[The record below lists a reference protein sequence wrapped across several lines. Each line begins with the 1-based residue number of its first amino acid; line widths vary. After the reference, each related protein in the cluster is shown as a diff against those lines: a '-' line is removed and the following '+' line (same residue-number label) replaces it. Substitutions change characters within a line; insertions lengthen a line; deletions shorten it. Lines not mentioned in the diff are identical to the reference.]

1 MKIVIKSTKLKLTPS
16 LKDYIEE
23 KINSL
28 EKFSSFFKNK
38 NYYNHF
44 FGKGKPKIEA
54 WVEVGKES
62 LHHKKGPFFWAEC
75 QMRFPGKSLRAEARA
90 ENLKIA
96 ISEVKNELK
105 RQIKEYKE
113 KIATKIKSGQRTLKK
128 KLKIAKE
135 ATLAE
140 KKK

>member
-1 MKIVIKSTKLKLTPS
+1 LKNFQVFLKI
-16 LKDYIEE
+16 
-23 KINSL
+23 KIIIII
-28 EKFSSFFKNK
+28 
-38 NYYNHF
+38 F